1 MQLNSDQL
9 RLQALAKEFTAT
21 HIIPFAMEFDRKAEF
36 PQFVLE
42 ETKKAGLICMAI
54 PKSFGGDE
62 YDSVTQSLVVEEWA
76 YGCAAFATTLGGNG
90 LSSYPLLIAGTEE
103 QKRLYFTPIV
113 EGGLGAFALT
123 EPGAGSDAGACKTI
137 ARRVGDEYILNGVK
151 CFCTN
156 GSYAK
161 VFVIFASTDP
171 DKGVKGLS
179 AFIVERE
186 CAGLSV
192 GSVEHKLG
200 IRSSNTIE
208 LLLKDV
214 HIPADRL
221 LGKEGD
227 GMKIA
232 MKTLDM
238 ARPIVASIG
247 VGVARRALDECLKQ
261 LSGGKPGQAVQFA
274 LADMEIQIEAA
285 RALVRHALSLKDA
298 GLSYSKE
305 SAVAKTFA
313 TDTAMHVCAAAQQ
326 LLGSLALS
334 SESVLQKLLRD
345 AKVLQIYEGTNQ
357 IQRMVIAGQ
366 VLREDAEKHAAAAA
380 GGR

>member
-1 MQLNSDQL
+1 MQLTSDQL
-9 RLQALAKEFTAT
+9 RLQALAMAFTAA
-21 HIIPFAMEFDRKAEF
+21 HIIPVASELDRRAEF
-36 PQFVLE
+36 PLFIVQE
-42 ETKKAGLICMAI
+42 AKKAGLIGMAI
-54 PKSFGGDE
+54 PKKFGGAE

-90 LSSYPLLIAGTEE
+90 LSSYPLLIAGTDE
-103 QKRLYFTPIV
+103 QKKLYFTPIV

-123 EPGAGSDAGACKTI
+123 EPGAGSDAGACRTTAK
-137 ARRVGDEYILNGVK
+137 REGNEYVLNGVK

-161 VFVIFASTDP
+161 VFVIIANTDP
-171 DKGVKGLS
+171 SKGVKGLS
-179 AFIVERE
+179 AFIVEGGH
-186 CAGLSV
+186 AGLSV
-192 GSVEHKLG
+192 GKVEHKLG

-208 LLLKDV
+208 LVLKDV
-214 HIPADRL
+214 RIPLDRL
-221 LGKEGD
+221 LGNEGD

-247 VGVARRALDECLKQ
+247 VGVARRALDECLRYFD
-261 LSGGKPGQAVQFA
+261 SRKPGQMVQFT

-285 RALVRHALSLKDA
+285 RALVRHALSLKNA
-298 GLSYSKE
+298 NLPYSKE
-305 SAVAKTFA
+305 SAVTKTYA

-326 LLGSLALS
+326 LLGSYAFNS
-334 SESVLQKLLRD
+334 GSVVQKLLRD

-357 IQRMVIAGQ
+357 IQRIVIAGQ
-366 VLREDAEKHAAAAA
+366 LLREEAAKNAVQAA
-380 GGR
+380 GR